1 MKIVQR
7 WFFADWRKRVWIKF
21 AWSLVALAGFI
32 VGEVALAS
40 QAIDDP
46 LVGDDLLLALF
57 FFVCLAVWVAGLGVI
72 NFVVWLGERREDQ
85 RLIDALEAERGRKPR
100 RL

>member
-1 MKIVQR
+1 VQR
-7 WFFADWRKRVWIKF
+7 WFFAEWRKQAWVKF
-21 AWSLVALAGFI
+21 AWSVVVLAGFV
-32 VGEVALAS
+32 VGEVAVAREG
-40 QAIDDP
+40 IDDP
-46 LVGDDLLLALF
+46 LGGIDVLVGLF

-85 RLIDALEAERGRKPR
+85 RLIDALETERGRKPR